1 MTHSADLPKSTRGA
15 IYRDLLARLRAG
27 GIASAELD
35 ARLLI
40 GAAANVD
47 DIALIA
53 DPDILVPT
61 EALGV
66 LEGFVLRRLSGEPV
80 SRLLGT
86 REFWGLPFLL
96 NGQTLDPRPD
106 SETLIEAVLRHVP
119 DKNASLKLLDLG
131 TGTGCLL
138 LALLSELPNA
148 HGRGVDCAPEA
159 IDAAAVNASQLGLSS
174 RVTFTVGDWGKGISG
189 PFDLVISNPPYIPSA
204 DIETLSPE
212 VRLHDPMRALDGGDE
227 GLAAY
232 RAIALETA
240 RLLAPT
246 GHAFWEL
253 GIGQVADVSL
263 IAQSADLH
271 VLEAEPDL
279 AGIPRILKVRPRK

>member
-1 MTHSADLPKSTRGA
+1 MTHSADLPGSTRGTV
-15 IYRDLLARLRAG
+15 YRDLLARMRAG

-40 GAAANVD
+40 AAAADID

-53 DPDILVPT
+53 DPDMLVPA
-61 EALGV
+61 EALAV
-66 LEGFVLRRLSGEPV
+66 LEGFVGRRLSGEPV
-80 SRLLGT
+80 SRILGA
-86 REFWGLPFLL
+86 REFWGLSFSL

-148 HGRGVDCAPEA
+148 QGCGVDYAPEA
-159 IDAAAVNASQLGLSS
+159 IEAAVANADQLALAS
-174 RVTFTVGDWGKGISG
+174 RATFTVGDWGDGLSG

-212 VRLHDPMRALDGGDE
+212 VRLHDPMKALDGGDD

-232 RAIALETA
+232 RAIAPETA

-246 GHAFWEL
+246 GCAFWEL
-253 GIGQVADVSL
+253 GIDQVDDVSL
-263 IAQSADLH
+263 IAQSAGLDILG
-271 VLEAEPDL
+271 ANPDL
-279 AGIPRILKVRPRK
+279 AGIPRILRVTRCK